1 MYNYY
6 TDLKRKEKLEEEKK
20 EIEKEKRLKL
30 IRQKKMKQYSKNYEK
45 RIKKFMYDMAEKPI
59 YLREITKPFTTT
71 REELL
76 FEESNKILFHK
87 GFVFNLYQTDKERLN
102 NYINE
107 KEKEKDYEKKIIVSY
122 DNKDKKNNMNTSNK
136 LYQPQMRFKPR
147 TDLERIYQILSNYRP
162 SKVGKKS
169 KKIIEKHLNNIT
181 KVGIDKNGNLSQNYI
196 DDSEKII
203 EELLVNINNDKEKKK
218 EKEVIENNSK
228 KKNKRGRADNSK
240 AKELHSDLYNKT
252 YFNAVENYSIFK
264 DTCFLPKKINN
275 TVNENNNN
283 FRNTFNEINIKNKNK
298 INKYRIKNRVINNM
312 RNNEFFESES
322 YSRNNINLS
331 TPNDLLN
338 FINSSKGN
346 SKEENV
352 IKSLDN
358 VDLFIQGLKVNKPK
372 LSKKEQINFDKIKS
386 LAFDNKKKKYL
397 PIIDNNKQNNFNKE
411 ENDLFNNSFS
421 NDGNED
427 YTMKKQEEKIKVNGI
442 EYRKNDLENLSKAIM
457 ESCNYTKKK
466 YRESDN
472 KYSHL
477 GNGKLMFTNGLT
489 VKEFE
494 EKYHINP

>member
-59 YLREITKPFTTT
+59 FLREITKPFTTT

-76 FEESNKILFHK
+76 FEESDKILFHK

-147 TDLERIYQILSNYRP
+147 TDLERIYHILSNYRP

-169 KKIIEKHLNNIT
+169 KKIIEKHLNKIT

-203 EELLVNINNDKEKKK
+203 EELLVNINKDKEKKK
-218 EKEVIENNSK
+218 EKEDIEINSK

-312 RNNEFFESES
+312 RNNDFFESES
-322 YSRNNINLS
+322 YSRNNINIS

-346 SKEENV
+346 SKEDNV

-372 LSKKEQINFDKIKS
+372 LTKKEQVNFDKIKS

-466 YRESDN
+466 YRDSDN
-472 KYSHL
+472 IYSHS

-494 EKYHINP
+494 QKYHINP